1 MKDSNPKALNKKLIT
16 ILTAAVVGIVI
27 LLIFGMRKSVNTSIY
42 SERKELLGRLV
53 ESSALVINDN
63 IAYGQTIAD
72 TISDN
77 AQLYMSEYPDL
88 KSYIDATVRLSVY
101 NSYVFFFVDADGK
114 YYSSDGTYGK
124 ITDTTYYS
132 NGSEEKL
139 SYISTL
145 PHMDPEDV
153 YLIYRNR
160 LAEPIYIT
168 TGHGETE
175 LVYSG
180 ILYDIDNLNETVSQE
195 FAGENNTFIYNDT
208 TGVMMYKSFGIKLL
222 IDGYNIYP
230 KFSQSK
236 IIYGEAPEALEAAC
250 RNHETVVAALNI
262 DGEEFYFCSAPIAP
276 KDWSVSF
283 IIQSKYLNDFSG
295 NAFGRIVLYIALIFV
310 LLGASVIYL
319 VVATYKNRTIRKSN
333 EEITKLNSDLESATR
348 AKSDFLS
355 NMSHDIR
362 TPINGIIGM
371 TTIAKNVPGNP
382 EKTRECLGKI
392 EGASAHLLSLINDVL
407 DMTRIERGKTEIAS
421 SPIDIRTVFDSCCSI
436 IRGQISERNLELKTD
451 IRCEHPRV
459 FGDELHLRQI
469 FINILGNAVKFTTD
483 GGTITFSCT
492 EKEAVDEKTIL
503 CFEIEDTG
511 IGMKPEF
518 LEKIFDP
525 FSQDEGGA
533 RSEYKGTGLGMSITK
548 LLTDLMQGTVEVQSE
563 YGKGSKFTVT
573 IPFVIDTAER
583 EEELS
588 APGDTDITGV
598 RLLLVE
604 DNELNME
611 IACELLEA
619 EGAIITQAVN
629 GLQAVNLFSENAP
642 GSFDVILM
650 DVMMPVMNGIEA
662 AKAIRALDREDA
674 GTVPILAMTANAFES
689 DIKATRE
696 AGMNAHL
703 SKPIDIDEVIRT
715 IARHVRKEH
724 SEK

>member
-1 MKDSNPKALNKKLIT
+1 MKDSNPKALNKKLIA

-88 KSYIDATVRLSVY
+88 KAYVDATGRLSVY

-114 YYSSDGTYGK
+114 YYSSDGIYGK

-139 SYISTL
+139 SYIATL
-145 PHMDPEDV
+145 PHMDPEKV

-160 LAEPIYIT
+160 LAEPIHIT
-168 TGHGETE
+168 TGHGEAE

-180 ILYDIDNLNETVSQE
+180 ILYGIDSLNDTVSQE
-195 FAGENNTFIYNDT
+195 FAGDNNTFIYNDT

-250 RNHETVVAALNI
+250 RNHETMVTALNI

-283 IIQSKYLNDFSG
+283 IIQSKHLNDFSG

-319 VVATYKNRTIRKSN
+319 VIATYKNRTIRKSN
-333 EEITKLNSDLESATR
+333 EEITKLNGDLESATR

-362 TPINGIIGM
+362 TPINGIMGM
-371 TTIAKNVPGNP
+371 TAIAKSVPGNP
-382 EKTRECLGKI
+382 EKTKECLGKI

-421 SPIDIRTVFDSCCSI
+421 SSIDIRTVFDSCCSI
-436 IRGQISERNLELKTD
+436 IRGQISGRNLELKTD
-451 IRCEHPRV
+451 ICCEHPRV

-469 FINILGNAVKFTTD
+469 FINILGNAVKFTKD
-483 GGTITFSCT
+483 GGTIAFFCT
-492 EKEAVDEKTIL
+492 EKEAADGKAIL

-548 LLTDLMQGTVEVQSE
+548 QLTDLMQGTIEVQSE

-573 IPFVIDTAER
+573 IPFVIDTEKR

-588 APGDTDITGV
+588 ASGNTDITGLK
-598 RLLLVE
+598 LLLVE

-619 EGAIITQAVN
+619 EGAIVTPAVN
-629 GLQAVNLFSENAP
+629 GLQAVNLFKENAP

-650 DVMMPVMNGIEA
+650 DVMMPVMNGLEA
-662 AKAIRALDREDA
+662 AKAIRGLDREDA

-689 DIKATRE
+689 DIKATKE

-703 SKPIDIDEVIRT
+703 SKPIDINKVIKT
-715 IARHVRKEH
+715 IACHVRKEH